1 MTYNTYELEDSALP
15 LPITLAARRKAQE
28 FASGQPTPQKAEQVR
43 LNTLAVYAV
52 KDYLEMMGIPC
63 DLSIADIWNPIARL
77 CADVA
82 DLEVT
87 GIGRLECRP
96 LKLHEQTCYIPPE
109 VWLDRIGYV
118 VVQIDESSL
127 SATVLG
133 FTQTAN
139 TEEVSINQL
148 RPVEDLIDRLNQPMP
163 IAAAPTPAMARS
175 QQVNLSQWLANA
187 FETGWQTVES
197 LLNPEQPDLAFRCR
211 GIDSAVLPDSELLDV
226 GVRRGKLIDLGIQVA
241 GHPVALII
249 ELTPETERKRSILL
263 QVHPADNQL
272 YLPPSLQLTVLDES
286 GATFLEAQSRS
297 ADNYIQLQFSG
308 VPGEQFSVRVSL
320 GDASILQDF
329 VI

>member
-148 RPVEDLIDRLNQPMP
+148 RPVEDLIDHLNQPMP
-163 IAAAPTPAMARS
+163 IAAAPTPAMAGS
-175 QQVNLSQWLANA
+175 QRVNLSQWLANA
-187 FETGWQTVES
+187 FETGWQTLES
-197 LLNPEQPDLAFRCR
+197 LLNPEQPDLAFSFRSV
-211 GIDSAVLPDSELLDV
+211 DSTVLSDSELLDV
-226 GVRRGKLIDLGIQVA
+226 GIRRAKLIDLGIQVA

>member
-109 VWLDRIGYV
+109 VWSDRIGYV

-148 RPVEDLIDRLNQPMP
+148 RPVEDLIDHLNQPMP